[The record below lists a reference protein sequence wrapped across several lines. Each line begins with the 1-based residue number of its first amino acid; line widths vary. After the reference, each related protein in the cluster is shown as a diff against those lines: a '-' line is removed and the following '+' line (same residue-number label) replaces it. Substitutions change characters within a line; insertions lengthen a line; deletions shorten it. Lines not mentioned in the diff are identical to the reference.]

1 MSRLGIFGAAAVAA
15 LALAGGSAQ
24 AQNAAPKTGPIAAG
38 GMTLPEVAAWLQDQ
52 GYKAEIAQT
61 QTNEKYIKSG
71 AEGVNFDIYM
81 YDCKA
86 DRCGSIQFSA
96 GFNMTKPGLTGGA
109 TKINEWNTTK
119 RYIKGYIDSDNDPW
133 IQYDVNLSPGET
145 YEALDDNFKNVWISS
160 LPDFKKF
167 IGW

>member
-1 MSRLGIFGAAAVAA
+1 MGRFGIFVAAAAVA
-15 LALAGGSAQ
+15 LSLGAG
-24 AQNAAPKTGPIAAG
+24 AAEAKPIPDG
-38 GMTLPEVAAWLQDQ
+38 GMTIPEVVSWLQDN
-52 GYKAEIAQT
+52 GYKAEIKSLQSG
-61 QTNEKYIKSG
+61 EKYVSSA

-81 YDCKA
+81 YDCKS
-86 DRCGSIQFSA
+86 DRCASIQFAA
-96 GFNMTKPGLTGGA
+96 GFNMTKPGLAGGV

-119 RYIKGYIDSDNDPW
+119 RYIKAYVDTDNDPW
-133 IQYDVNLSPGET
+133 AQYDVNLSPGAT